1 MADDHERRLAEI
13 EAELKRREE
22 RAKEVLKQFATVVTR
37 QNFALGGLIVLAFL
51 LILFSPSLMRF
62 FFGG

>member
-22 RAKEVLKQFATVVTR
+22 RAKEVLKQFAT
-37 QNFALGGLIVLAFL
+37 LGGLIVLAFI